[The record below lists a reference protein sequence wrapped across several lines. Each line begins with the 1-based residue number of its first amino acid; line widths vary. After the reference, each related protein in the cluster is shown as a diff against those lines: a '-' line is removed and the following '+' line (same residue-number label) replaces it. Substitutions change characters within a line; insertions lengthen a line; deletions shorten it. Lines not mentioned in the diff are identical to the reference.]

1 MQEAHSPPLQVRPAL
16 PTFDGIAK
24 REDDMATQPDDN
36 PGDTPAE
43 TPVPPGGPDLPVI
56 PEEAPPP
63 GPDFDQPD
71 TGPAELPEV

>member
-1 MQEAHSPPLQVRPAL
+1 
-16 PTFDGIAK
+16 
-24 REDDMATQPDDN
+24 MATQPDDN

-56 PEEAPPP
+56 PEEAPQP